1 MPLVGFA
8 EHCPDQ
14 PVEQIDGLVR
24 FPLLA
29 TDNRN
34 YQPGVLRLNIAP
46 IGSVIPKNPGSSTA
60 FKSVERQVGYRHCHA
75 AILHYK
81 KCRFRGIAVS
91 THKWASS

>member
-1 MPLVGFA
+1 M
-8 EHCPDQ
+8 
-14 PVEQIDGLVR
+14 
-24 FPLLA
+24 LA